1 MLHPGLYEQ
10 VINNALTGE
19 LAEIPEARKSVAPI
33 DKPPRCWR
41 SIWQMWFKRAWITC
55 WTTAGIFLPR
65 SG

>member
-33 DKPPRCWR
+33 DKAEASDRKSVGRERVC
-41 SIWQMWFKRAWITC
+41 IQV
-55 WTTAGIFLPR
+55 
-65 SG
+65 